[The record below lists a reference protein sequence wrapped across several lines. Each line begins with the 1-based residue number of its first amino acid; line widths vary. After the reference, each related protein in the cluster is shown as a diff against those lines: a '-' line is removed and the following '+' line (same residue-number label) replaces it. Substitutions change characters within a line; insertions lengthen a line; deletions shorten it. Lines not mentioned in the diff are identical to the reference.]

1 MLAATTPGL
10 LMTKEE
16 ILLTLTLGDVSTPLT
31 TASLLPLRRTTTSKN
46 EPTLIAFFFLV
57 LNSYFILYFMFHR
70 EKGSLVREYAS
81 EKLVIE
87 SWGKDSLR
95 VRSIMR
101 PAFEDEEWALFHRER
116 SEAPDISIPGD
127 GSASITHGLITA
139 RVDPRGQITFLNQKG
154 EVLLEEFMRVRLG
167 NMEKG
172 DGQVDQAAITYF
184 NSALSIYPR
193 EFKPILGGDYALT
206 VRFESRPEE
215 KLFGMGQYQHG
226 FLNQK
231 NCVLELAQR
240 NSQASVPFALSSLG
254 YGFLWNNPAI
264 GKVSFGKNCTEWT
277 AISTK
282 QMDYWITAGDRP
294 AEILA
299 NYAEVTGTVPMMP
312 EYGLGLWQSKLR
324 YQTQDELL
332 AVAREYKR
340 RGLPLDVIVAD
351 FFHWPMQGEYKFD
364 PDYWPDPAAMIE
376 ELEAMGIKLM
386 VSVWPTI
393 DRNSSQFAEMR
404 ERGLLVRTERG
415 VATTMEFLGDT
426 VFYDPTNPKAREYV
440 WKVIKQNYHD
450 KGVRIFWLD
459 EAEPEYAVYD
469 FDHYRYHL
477 GPNVQV
483 GNIYPLKYAQ
493 GFYEGMTAE
502 KQENIVNLARCAW
515 AGSQRYGALIWS
527 GDIDSSFE
535 SLRNQLAAGLNMGLA
550 GIPWWT
556 TDIGGFHGGV
566 NDDPSFRECL
576 IRWFQFATFS
586 PVLRM
591 HGDREPH
598 SKPLSTT
605 GGGKCVSG
613 APNELWSFGEEVL
626 AILEKYLRLR
636 ERLRPYT
643 RGLMSAAHT
652 SGSPI
657 IRPLFYD
664 FPADDEA
671 WAIEDAYMFGPD
683 LLVAPILFEGQRAR
697 DVYLPSGERWISHG
711 SGEVFDGGQTV
722 NESAP
727 LDHLPVFERKK

>member
-1 MLAATTPGL
+1 
-10 LMTKEE
+10 
-16 ILLTLTLGDVSTPLT
+16 
-31 TASLLPLRRTTTSKN
+31 
-46 EPTLIAFFFLV
+46 
-57 LNSYFILYFMFHR
+57 MFHQ
-70 EKGSLVREYAS
+70 ENSSLVREYAG
-81 EKLVIE
+81 EKLVVE
-87 SWGKDSLR
+87 PWGKDSLR
-95 VRSIMR
+95 VRSTMG
-101 PAFEDEEWALFHRER
+101 PAFEDEEWALIHRER
-116 SEAPDISIPGD
+116 SEAPEITIPGD
-127 GSASITHGLITA
+127 GSALITHGRISA
-139 RVDPRGQITFLNQKG
+139 RVDPRGQIAFLNQKG

-167 NMEKG
+167 SMEGG
-172 DGQVDQAAITYF
+172 DGQIDQAAITYF

-215 KLFGMGQYQHG
+215 RLFGMGQYQHG

-264 GKVSFGKNCTEWT
+264 GKVSFGKNYTEWIAT
-277 AISTK
+277 STK
-282 QMDYWITAGDRP
+282 QMDYWITAGDEP
-294 AEILA
+294 SEILA

-364 PDYWPDPAAMIE
+364 PDYWPDPAAMVQ
-376 ELEAMGIKLM
+376 ELEGMGIKLM

-393 DRNSSQFAEMR
+393 DRNSSQFAEMHAK
-404 ERGLLVRTERG
+404 GLLVRTERG

-426 VFYDPTNPKAREYV
+426 VFYDPTNPKAREHV
-440 WKVIKQNYHD
+440 WKVIKQNYYD

-477 GPNVQV
+477 GPNLQV

-493 GFYEGMTAE
+493 GFYEGMAAE

-566 NDDPSFRECL
+566 SSDPSFRECL

-613 APNELWSFGEEVL
+613 APNELWSFGEE
-626 AILEKYLRLR
+626 AYTILEKYLRLR

-664 FPADDEA
+664 FPADEKT

-683 LLVAPILFEGQRAR
+683 VLVAPILFEGQRAR
-697 DVYLPSGERWISHG
+697 DVYLPSGTRWISHG
-711 SGEVFDGGQTV
+711 SGEVFDGGQVV

-727 LDHLPVFERKK
+727 LDHLPVFFREKGSVRL

>member
-1 MLAATTPGL
+1 
-10 LMTKEE
+10 
-16 ILLTLTLGDVSTPLT
+16 
-31 TASLLPLRRTTTSKN
+31 
-46 EPTLIAFFFLV
+46 
-57 LNSYFILYFMFHR
+57 MFHSANS
-70 EKGSLVREYAS
+70 SLVRDYAN

-87 SWGKDSLR
+87 AWGKDSLR
-95 VRSIMR
+95 VRGTMR
-101 PAFEDEEWALFHRER
+101 ACLEDQNWALLPRE
-116 SEAPDISIPGD
+116 SAETPEISISSD
-127 GSASITHGLITA
+127 GSASITNGRITA
-139 RVDPRGQITFLNQKG
+139 RVDPRGQITFSNQKR
-154 EVLLEEFMRVRLG
+154 EVLLQEFMRVRLG

-172 DGQVDQAAITYF
+172 DGQIDEAAIAYF
-184 NSALSIYPR
+184 NSALTIYPR
-193 EFKPILGGDYALT
+193 EFKPIWGGDYALT
-206 VRFESRPEE
+206 ARFESCAAE

-277 AISTK
+277 ALSTK
-282 QMDYWITAGDRP
+282 QLDYWITAGDEP

-299 NYAEVTGTVPMMP
+299 HYAEVTGTVPMMP

-332 AVAREYKR
+332 AVAGEYKR
-340 RGLPLDVIVAD
+340 RGLPIDVIVAD
-351 FFHWPMQGEYKFD
+351 FFHWPMQGEYMFD
-364 PDYWPDPAAMIE
+364 PDYWPDPAAMVR
-376 ELEAMGIKLM
+376 ELEAMRIKLM

-393 DRNSSQFAEMR
+393 DRNSSRYAEMR
-404 ERGLLVRTERG
+404 EHGLLARTERG
-415 VATTMEFLGDT
+415 VPTTMEFLGET

-440 WKVIKQNYHD
+440 WKVIKQNYYD

-469 FDHYRYHL
+469 FDHYRYYL
-477 GPNVQV
+477 GPNLQV

-493 GFYEGMTAE
+493 GFYDGMTAE
-502 KQENIVNLARCAW
+502 KQENVVNLLRCAW
-515 AGSQRYGALIWS
+515 AGSQRYGALVWS

-566 NDDPSFRECL
+566 NSDPSFRECL

-598 SKPLSTT
+598 SKPLSNT

-613 APNELWSFGEEVL
+613 APNELWSFGDEAF
-626 AILEKYLRLR
+626 AILEKYLRIR

-643 RGLMSAAHT
+643 RSLMSAAH
-652 SGSPI
+652 SRGSPI

-664 FPADDEA
+664 FPSDDRA
-671 WAIEDAYMFGPD
+671 WDVEDAYTFGPD
-683 LLVAPILFEGQRAR
+683 VLVAPVLFQGQRAR
-697 DVYLPSGERWISHG
+697 DVYLPAGTRWISHG
-711 SGEVFDGGQTV
+711 SGEVFDGGQVV
-722 NESAP
+722 NEAAP
-727 LDHLPVFERKK
+727 LDHLPVFFREKGSIRL

>member
-1 MLAATTPGL
+1 
-10 LMTKEE
+10 
-16 ILLTLTLGDVSTPLT
+16 
-31 TASLLPLRRTTTSKN
+31 
-46 EPTLIAFFFLV
+46 
-57 LNSYFILYFMFHR
+57 MFSS
-70 EKGSLVREYAS
+70 EKSSLVREYAN

-87 SWGKDSLR
+87 AWGKDGLR
-95 VRSIMR
+95 VRSTMR
-101 PAFEDEEWALFHRER
+101 ATFEDQNWALIRGER
-116 SEAPDISIPGD
+116 PEAPEISISGD
-127 GSASITHGLITA
+127 GSASITHGRVTA
-139 RVDPRGQITFLNQKG
+139 RVDARGQIAFFNQKD
-154 EVLLEEFMRVRLG
+154 ELLLEEFMRVRLG
-167 NMEKG
+167 NMASG
-172 DGQVDQAAITYF
+172 DGQIDQAAVTYF

-193 EFKPILGGDYALT
+193 EFKPIIGGDYALT
-206 VRFESRPEE
+206 ARFESRPEE

-240 NSQASVPFALSSLG
+240 NSQASVPFTLSSLG

-282 QMDYWITAGDRP
+282 QLDYWITAGDEP

-299 NYAEVTGTVPMMP
+299 NYAAVTGTVPMMP
-312 EYGLGLWQSKLR
+312 EYGMGLWQCKLR
-324 YQTQDELL
+324 YRTQDELL
-332 AVAREYKR
+332 YVAREYKR
-340 RGLPLDVIVAD
+340 RGLPLDVIVVD

-364 PDYWPDPAAMIE
+364 PDYWPDPAGMIA
-376 ELEAMGIKLM
+376 ELEMMGIKLM

-393 DRNSSQFAEMR
+393 DRNSSQFAGMHAK
-404 ERGLLVRTERG
+404 GLLVRTERG
-415 VATTMEFLGDT
+415 VITTMEFLGDT
-426 VFYDPTNPKAREYV
+426 VFYDPTNPKAREHV
-440 WKVIKQNYHD
+440 WKIIKQNYYD

-477 GPNVQV
+477 GSNLQV

-493 GFYEGMTAE
+493 GFYEGMAAE
-502 KQENIVNLARCAW
+502 GQENIVNLLRCAW
-515 AGSQRYGALIWS
+515 AGSQRYGALVWS

-598 SKPLSTT
+598 SKPLSAS
-605 GGGKCVSG
+605 GGGMCVSG
-613 APNELWSFGEEVL
+613 APNELWSFGDE
-626 AILEKYLRLR
+626 AYGILEKYLRLR
-636 ERLRPYT
+636 EQMRPYV
-643 RGLMSAAHT
+643 RSLMSAAHT
-652 SGSPI
+652 RGAPI
-657 IRPLFYD
+657 MRPLFYD
-664 FPADDEA
+664 FPSDDRA
-671 WAIEDAYMFGPD
+671 WAVENAYMFGPD
-683 LLVAPILFEGQRAR
+683 VLVAPILFEGQRVR
-697 DVYLPSGERWISHG
+697 DVYLPVGTRWISHR
-711 SGEVFDGGQTV
+711 SGQIFDGGQVV
-722 NESAP
+722 NEPAP
-727 LDHLPVFERKK
+727 LDHLPVFFREQGSVRL

>member
-1 MLAATTPGL
+1 
-10 LMTKEE
+10 
-16 ILLTLTLGDVSTPLT
+16 
-31 TASLLPLRRTTTSKN
+31 
-46 EPTLIAFFFLV
+46 
-57 LNSYFILYFMFHR
+57 MFHSANS
-70 EKGSLVREYAS
+70 SLVRDYAN

-87 SWGKDSLR
+87 AWGKDSLR
-95 VRSIMR
+95 VRGTMR
-101 PAFEDEEWALFHRER
+101 ACLEDQNWALLPRE
-116 SEAPDISIPGD
+116 SAETPEISISSD
-127 GSASITHGLITA
+127 GSASITNGRITA
-139 RVDPRGQITFLNQKG
+139 RVDPRGQITFSNQKR
-154 EVLLEEFMRVRLG
+154 EVLLQEFMRVRLG

-172 DGQVDQAAITYF
+172 DGQIDEAAIAYF
-184 NSALSIYPR
+184 NSALTIYPR
-193 EFKPILGGDYALT
+193 EFKPIWGGDYALT
-206 VRFESRPEE
+206 ARFESCAEE

-277 AISTK
+277 ALSTK
-282 QMDYWITAGDRP
+282 QLDYWITAGDEP

-332 AVAREYKR
+332 AVAGEYKR
-340 RGLPLDVIVAD
+340 RGLPIDVIVAD
-351 FFHWPMQGEYKFD
+351 FFHWPMQGEYMFD
-364 PDYWPDPAAMIE
+364 PDYWPDPAAMVR
-376 ELEAMGIKLM
+376 ELEAMRIKLM

-393 DRNSSQFAEMR
+393 DRNSSRYAEMR
-404 ERGLLVRTERG
+404 EHGLLVRTERG
-415 VATTMEFLGDT
+415 VPTTMEFLGET

-440 WKVIKQNYHD
+440 WKVIKQNYYD

-469 FDHYRYHL
+469 FDHYRYYL
-477 GPNVQV
+477 GPNLQV

-493 GFYEGMTAE
+493 GFYDGMTAE
-502 KQENIVNLARCAW
+502 KQENVVNLLRCAW
-515 AGSQRYGALIWS
+515 AGSQRYGALVWS

-566 NDDPSFRECL
+566 NSDPSFRECL

-598 SKPLSTT
+598 SKPLSNT

-613 APNELWSFGEEVL
+613 APNELWSFGDEAF
-626 AILEKYLRLR
+626 AILEKYLRIR

-643 RGLMSAAHT
+643 RSLMSAAHT
-652 SGSPI
+652 RGSPI

-664 FPADDEA
+664 FPSDDRA
-671 WAIEDAYMFGPD
+671 WDVEDAYMFGPD
-683 LLVAPILFEGQRAR
+683 VLVAPILFEGQRAR
-697 DVYLPSGERWISHG
+697 DVYLPAGTRWISHG
-711 SGEVFDGGQTV
+711 SGEVFDGGQVV
-722 NESAP
+722 NEAAP
-727 LDHLPVFERKK
+727 LDHLPVFFRENGSVRL

>member
-1 MLAATTPGL
+1 
-10 LMTKEE
+10 MTKEE

-95 VRSIMR
+95 VRSTMR

-664 FPADDEA
+664 FPADDKA

>member
-1 MLAATTPGL
+1 
-10 LMTKEE
+10 
-16 ILLTLTLGDVSTPLT
+16 
-31 TASLLPLRRTTTSKN
+31 
-46 EPTLIAFFFLV
+46 
-57 LNSYFILYFMFHR
+57 MFHR
-70 EKGSLVREYAS
+70 ENSSLVREYAG

-87 SWGKDSLR
+87 PWGKDSLR
-95 VRSIMR
+95 VRSTMR
-101 PAFEDEEWALFHRER
+101 RDFEEEEWALLQRER
-116 SEAPDISIPGD
+116 PEEPEISIRGD
-127 GSASITHGLITA
+127 GSASITHGRITA
-139 RVDPRGQITFLNQKG
+139 RVDPRGQIAFLNQKG

-167 NMEKG
+167 NMEGG
-172 DGQVDQAAITYF
+172 DGQIDQAAITYF

-282 QMDYWITAGDRP
+282 QMDYWITAGDEP
-294 AEILA
+294 SEILA

-324 YQTQDELL
+324 YQTQEELL

-351 FFHWPMQGEYKFD
+351 FFHWPMQGEYRFD
-364 PDYWPDPAAMIE
+364 PDYWPDPAAMVQ

-393 DRNSSQFAEMR
+393 DRNSSQFAEMHAK
-404 ERGLLVRTERG
+404 GLLVRTERG

-426 VFYDPTNPKAREYV
+426 VFYDPTNPKAREHV
-440 WKVIKQNYHD
+440 WKVIKQNYYD

-477 GPNVQV
+477 GPNLQV

-566 NDDPSFRECL
+566 NSDPSFRECL

-613 APNELWSFGEEVL
+613 APNELWSFGEE
-626 AILEKYLRLR
+626 AYTILEKYLRLR
-636 ERLRPYT
+636 ERLRPYI

-664 FPADDEA
+664 FPADDKA

-683 LLVAPILFEGQRAR
+683 VLVAPILFERQRAR
-697 DVYLPSGERWISHG
+697 DVYLPTGTRWISHG
-711 SGEVFDGGQTV
+711 SGEIFDGGQVV

-727 LDHLPVFERKK
+727 LAHLPVFFREKGSVFRK

>member
-1 MLAATTPGL
+1 
-10 LMTKEE
+10 
-16 ILLTLTLGDVSTPLT
+16 
-31 TASLLPLRRTTTSKN
+31 
-46 EPTLIAFFFLV
+46 
-57 LNSYFILYFMFHR
+57 MFHR
-70 EKGSLVREYAS
+70 ENSSLVREYAG

-87 SWGKDSLR
+87 PWGKDSLR
-95 VRSIMR
+95 VRSTMR
-101 PAFEDEEWALFHRER
+101 PAFEDEDWALLPRER
-116 SEAPDISIPGD
+116 SEEPEISIRGD
-127 GSASITHGLITA
+127 GSASITHGRITA
-139 RVDPRGQITFLNQKG
+139 RVDPRGQIAFLNQKG
-154 EVLLEEFMRVRLG
+154 EILLEEFMRVRLG

-172 DGQVDQAAITYF
+172 DGQIDQAAVTYF

-282 QMDYWITAGDRP
+282 QMDYWVTAGDEP
-294 AEILA
+294 SEILA
-299 NYAEVTGTVPMMP
+299 NYAEATGTVPMMP

-324 YQTQDELL
+324 YQTQEELL

-364 PDYWPDPAAMIE
+364 PDYWPDPAAMVQ

-393 DRNSSQFAEMR
+393 DRNCSQFAEMHAK
-404 ERGLLVRTERG
+404 GLLVRTERG

-440 WKVIKQNYHD
+440 WKVIKQNYYD

-477 GPNVQV
+477 GPNLQV

-502 KQENIVNLARCAW
+502 KQKNIVNLARCAW

-566 NDDPSFRECL
+566 NSDPSFRECL

-613 APNELWSFGEEVL
+613 APNELWSFGEEVY

-636 ERLRPYT
+636 EHLRPYI

-652 SGSPI
+652 RGSPI

-664 FPADDEA
+664 FPADDQA
-671 WAIEDAYMFGPD
+671 WAVEDAYMFGPD
-683 LLVAPILFEGQRAR
+683 VLVAPILFEGQRAR
-697 DVYLPSGERWISHG
+697 DVYLPTGTRWISHG
-711 SGEVFDGGQTV
+711 SGEIFDGGQVV

-727 LDHLPVFERKK
+727 LAHLPVFFREKGSVFSK